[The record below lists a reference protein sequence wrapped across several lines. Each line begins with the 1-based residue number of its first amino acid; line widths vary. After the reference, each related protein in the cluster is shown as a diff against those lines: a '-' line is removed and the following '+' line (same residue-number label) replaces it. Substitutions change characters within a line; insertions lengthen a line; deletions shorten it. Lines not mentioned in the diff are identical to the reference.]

1 MPLLAEDRVEP
12 RGFRVATLSAA
23 AAAGGRPGQPAGE
36 QPSAALLPEHPAPPA
51 HSSVRQGAIRVVPKR
66 AGARVPP
73 PTAQW
78 HALVAAASPAGAG
91 LGAGSGS
98 GHEAASQG
106 ELAPG
111 TPATLPPPYLQR
123 GGSDPPLRLLWG
135 TPKAS
140 AAPDGAPPAAPLGA
154 LHLSLRACR
163 RAQPPSDAAAGGIA
177 TGAVPRCARRDA
189 ACCGVQLHAP
199 ALLTPCSLA
208 WECGMRCH

>member
-1 MPLLAEDRVEP
+1 MPLMAEDRVEP
-12 RGFRVATLSAA
+12 RRFRVATLSAA
-23 AAAGGRPGQPAGE
+23 AAADGRAGQPAGE
-36 QPSAALLPEHPAPPA
+36 QPSVALLPERPAPPV

-78 HALVAAASPAGAG
+78 HALVAAASPAGAA

-98 GHEAASQG
+98 GHEVASQG

-123 GGSDPPLRLLWG
+123 GGSDPPLRLLYG

-140 AAPDGAPPAAPLGA
+140 AAPDGAPPRRAPWRPA
-154 LHLSLRACR
+154 SVTPRPCACR
-163 RAQPPSDAAAGGIA
+163 
-177 TGAVPRCARRDA
+177 
-189 ACCGVQLHAP
+189 
-199 ALLTPCSLA
+199 LA
-208 WECGMRCH
+208 